1 MEIGK
6 NASNEK
12 EEKFDVVMGQ
22 SFPLDEMSYK
32 KITGLYQFEKGMA
45 EFNKEDDLLIMNIK
59 GQYMEGMAYEGD
71 NSFVGVLNFNRVKF
85 EILADGS
92 AKAKITMWDGGAT
105 AAHIKVEFEGIKV
118 LKYGA

>member
-6 NASNEK
+6 NAPNEK

-22 SFPLDEMSYK
+22 SFPLDERSYK

-45 EFNKEDDLLIMNIK
+45 EFNKEDDLLIMKIK
-59 GQYMEGMAYEGD
+59 GQYMPGMAYKGD

-92 AKAKITMWDGGAT
+92 AKAEITMWDS
-105 AAHIKVEFEGIKV
+105 
-118 LKYGA
+118 